1 MLATVVVAQLINLA
15 LLALLPPASIGSM
28 PLSAV
33 VAAAANPAS
42 PGPLAAGNV
51 AAPMDTLARD
61 RPAAPMLEAD
71 VAAGLGIP
79 ADAVRIVLAP
89 VQRGKLVW
97 VFAGDGGAQRKEPA
111 LLGHFDLFVRQPD
124 GRWMHF
130 SPRDQTLFDSR
141 ERRFLLLFLISALA
155 MLPVAW
161 LFAKRLAAPFAQFA
175 DAAERLG
182 RDPSAPPPA
191 IDGPAEVERAA
202 RAFAEMQAR
211 LAAYVNDRTQMIAAI
226 AHDLRTPLT
235 RLAFR
240 IEALDGPERAAMEG
254 DVLEMEQMVS
264 ATMDF
269 ARSAQHATR
278 ERLELGSLVERV
290 ADDMQLTGRRVSAD
304 MLDTLVVDGDPL
316 SLRRLFANL
325 LDNGEKFGGKAH
337 AIVYREGGTAIV
349 DIEDEGPGLP
359 PGREAQV
366 FDPFVRIET
375 SRSRETGGI
384 GLGLSVVR
392 SIARAHG
399 GDVVLSNRE
408 TGGLRA
414 RVTLPLAVSPSSAAS
429 PPLPTR

>member
-1 MLATVVVAQLINLA
+1 
-15 LLALLPPASIGSM
+15 M

-42 PGPLAAGNV
+42 SGPLAAGIV
-51 AAPMDTLARD
+51 AAPMGALALD

-71 VAAGLGIP
+71 VAARLGIP

-97 VFAGDGGAQRKEPA
+97 VFASDGGVQRKEPA
-111 LLGHFDLFVRQPD
+111 LLGQFDLFVRQPD
-124 GRWMHF
+124 GRWVHF
-130 SPRDQTLFDSR
+130 APRDQTLFDSR
-141 ERRFLLLFLISALA
+141 ERRFLLLFLVSALA
-155 MLPVAW
+155 MLPIAW

-182 RDPSAPPPA
+182 RDPSAPPPD
-191 IDGPAEVERAA
+191 IDGPAEVGRAA
-202 RAFAEMQAR
+202 RAFADMQAR

-240 IEALDGPERAAMEG
+240 IEALDAPERAAMAG

-269 ARSAQHATR
+269 AQAAQPAAR
-278 ERLELGSLVERV
+278 ERLDLGSLVERV

-304 MLDTLVVDGDPL
+304 VLDVLVVDGEPL

-337 AIVYREGGTAIV
+337 AIVYRDGGTAIV
-349 DIEDEGPGLP
+349 DIEDDGPGLP
-359 PGREAQV
+359 SGREAQV

-399 GDVVLSNRE
+399 GDVVLSNRSG
-408 TGGLRA
+408 GGLRA
-414 RVTLPLAVSPSSAAS
+414 RLSLPLAVSPSSAAS
-429 PPLPTR
+429 PPPPTR